1 MGMRYHTGMG
11 ICVQLDAIRRL
22 GLGALLAAA
31 LGAGAPLRAAEPVA
45 VPTVVARPAGVGGS
59 FVLDGAVQAVR
70 QSTLAAQTAG
80 NVRTLAVKAGDR
92 VKAGQLIARIDERD
106 AQAGLLRAQA
116 GVAEA
121 RAQLRNAELSAQRQR
136 ELRQQGFVSQA
147 ALDVSE
153 TTAQAARAGLEQ
165 AQAAQEQAV
174 LARSFAAIAAP
185 FDAWVLATHVEA
197 GELALPGRAVA
208 TIYSPGAMRAVV
220 QVPSSRAAWA
230 RAARQV
236 QVLLP
241 NGRAVEPTATTLMPS
256 TDPVAQT
263 IEWRL
268 DLPASVA
275 AAVTPGQS
283 VQVRFAA
290 AGSGDGG
297 PIVVPTAAL
306 LRRGELTAVY
316 VVQGNRF
323 VLRAVRVGAD
333 RGAAGIEVV
342 AGLKAGERI
351 AADAVRAGLADAVP
365 QGGATVASS
374 R

>member
-11 ICVQLDAIRRL
+11 ICVQLDAICRL
-22 GLGALLAAA
+22 GLGALLAA
-31 LGAGAPLRAAEPVA
+31 LGAVAPLRAAEPVA

-290 AGSGDGG
+290 AGSGDG

-351 AADAVRAGLADAVP
+351 AADALRAGLADAVP